1 MRFAWRLPHLGVRAG
16 QRTTTTMTMRAPARD
31 RHARGPQAGWRCW
44 LLACALAGPAAA
56 AAQDTAGL
64 AGYWSGHTGSGRE
77 RVAVGLDLQPDSEG
91 GLSVRLDLPIAHMQ
105 SMAMGSA
112 RVEDGVLRLP
122 GLHLALERKA
132 GRLTG
137 TLLDPAGR
145 ADLRHAGPRP
155 SAMPSTAATDA
166 PVLPGPRWSV
176 RLSGQVFA
184 SPAVDGG
191 IAYVGTTGGTFEAV
205 DVRNGHR
212 IWSAALG
219 FPVFASAAVEADAVY
234 VTSDGFL
241 HRLDRADG
249 HEVWRY
255 PLAPAPAARVLPHPD
270 SAHWDWQAPRPLR
283 VGDALYVG
291 SADGGLHAVDAGSGR
306 RLWRFAAPGRI
317 RHGAAADAR
326 HIYVA
331 SEPGS
336 VHALDPRTGEEQW
349 RHALSGQP
357 GAAPV
362 VHQGR
367 VYASDRGALLHALDA
382 RDGHRLWLLPF
393 WTSWVESAPVIVDD
407 TLYIGSSDLKRISAI
422 DAGSGKVRWRSEV
435 AGWSWGTPLPD
446 GHHLFVATAA
456 GAPYFQPLQAEL
468 AMLDRA
474 DGQVLARL
482 ALPAGEGFVWGVAG
496 GLARDGDTLVAATVG
511 GTLMG
516 FTLPTDATTQTDA
529 GVPPSHAR
537 DPSLR

>member
-1 MRFAWRLPHLGVRAG
+1 
-16 QRTTTTMTMRAPARD
+16 MTMHAPPRH

-44 LLACALAGPAAA
+44 LFACVLACSTA
-56 AAQDTAGL
+56 AAQDTSGL
-64 AGYWSGHTGSGRE
+64 AGYWSGHTGGGRE
-77 RVAVGLDLQPDSEG
+77 RVAVGLDLQPDGDGS
-91 GLSVRLDLPIAHMQ
+91 LSVSLDLPIAHLQ

-112 RVEDGVLRLP
+112 RIEDGILRLP

-145 ADLRHAGPRP
+145 AELRRAGPRP
-155 SAMPSTAATDA
+155 SAMPSTAATDTPA
-166 PVLPGPRWSV
+166 LPAPRWSV
-176 RLSGQVFA
+176 RLSGQVYA
-184 SPAVDGG
+184 SPVVDGG

-205 DVRNGHR
+205 DVRDGHR
-212 IWSAALG
+212 AWSAALG
-219 FPVFASAAVEADAVY
+219 FPVFASAAVAGNAVY
-234 VTSDGFL
+234 VVSDGFL
-241 HRLDRADG
+241 HRLDKAGG

-255 PLAPAPAARVLPHPD
+255 PLAPAARVLPHPD
-270 SAHWDWQAPRPLR
+270 SAHWDWQAPRPLL
-283 VGDALYVG
+283 VGAVLYVG

-306 RLWRFAAPGRI
+306 RLWCFAAPGRI
-317 RHGAAADAR
+317 RHGAAADAS
-326 HIYVA
+326 HIYVV

-422 DAGSGKVRWRSEV
+422 DAGNGNVRWRSEV
-435 AGWSWGTPLPD
+435 AGWSWGTPLVA
-446 GHHLFVATAA
+446 GRHLFVATAA

-474 DGQVLARL
+474 DGRIAART
-482 ALPAGEGFVWGVAG
+482 ALPAGEGFIWGVAG
-496 GLARDGDTLVAATVG
+496 DLARGGDTLVAATVG

-516 FTLPTDATTQTDA
+516 FALPNGPTPQADANDLSSQ
-529 GVPPSHAR
+529 
-537 DPSLR
+537 PSLR